1 MFILGGNSSIGSN
14 LRRVDKKHFFSSSSF
29 SKEPI
34 KNGIEF
40 NLMRDSC
47 EDFVKNNFNISD
59 DNIKDKIH
67 VINYSEGSI
76 TIECDSSS
84 VGSILKFER
93 EKYLEIF
100 KNYGLYNIQDLKIK
114 IK

>member
-1 MFILGGNSSIGSN
+1 MVYHTINVCHMKKISDFIPNKIL
-14 LRRVDKKHFFSSSSF
+14 KK
-29 SKEPI
+29 KAIIDELDEI
-34 KNGIEF
+34 
-40 NLMRDSC
+40 L
-47 EDFVKNNFNISD
+47 VTVSD
-59 DNIKDKIH
+59 DNMKDKIH
-67 VINYSEGSI
+67 VINYTESSI

-84 VGSILKFER
+84 VGSIIKFER

>member
-1 MFILGGNSSIGSN
+1 MVYHTINGCYMKKISDFIPNKIL
-14 LRRVDKKHFFSSSSF
+14 KK
-29 SKEPI
+29 KEI
-34 KNGIEF
+34 IDELDEILVN
-40 NLMRDSC
+40 
-47 EDFVKNNFNISD
+47 VSD
-59 DNIKDKIH
+59 DNMKYKIH
-67 VINYSEGSI
+67 VINYSETSI
-76 TIECDSSS
+76 TIECDNSS

>member
-1 MFILGGNSSIGSN
+1 MVYHTINGCYM
-14 LRRVDKKHFFSSSSF
+14 KK
-29 SKEPI
+29 
-34 KNGIEF
+34 
-40 NLMRDSC
+40 
-47 EDFVKNNFNISD
+47 ISD
-59 DNIKDKIH
+59 FIPNKMLKKREIIDELDEILVSVSDDHLKHKIH
-67 VINYSEGSI
+67 VINYSENSI

-84 VGSILKFER
+84 VGMILKFER

>member
-1 MFILGGNSSIGSN
+1 M
-14 LRRVDKKHFFSSSSF
+14 KK
-29 SKEPI
+29 
-34 KNGIEF
+34 
-40 NLMRDSC
+40 
-47 EDFVKNNFNISD
+47 ISD
-59 DNIKDKIH
+59 FIPNKMLKKKEIIDELDEILVSVSDDHLKHKIH
-67 VINYSEGSI
+67 VINYSETSI

-100 KNYGLYNIQDLKIK
+100 KNYGIYNIQDLKIK

>member
-1 MFILGGNSSIGSN
+1 MKKISDFIPNKIL
-14 LRRVDKKHFFSSSSF
+14 KK
-29 SKEPI
+29 KELI
-34 KNGIEF
+34 DELDEILVN
-40 NLMRDSC
+40 
-47 EDFVKNNFNISD
+47 VSD
-59 DNIKDKIH
+59 DNMKYKIH
-67 VINYSEGSI
+67 VINFSETSI

-100 KNYGLYNIQDLKIK
+100 KNYGMYNIQDLKIK

>member
-1 MFILGGNSSIGSN
+1 M
-14 LRRVDKKHFFSSSSF
+14 
-29 SKEPI
+29 
-34 KNGIEF
+34 
-40 NLMRDSC
+40 
-47 EDFVKNNFNISD
+47 
-59 DNIKDKIH
+59 KDKIH
-67 VINYSEGSI
+67 VINYTESSI

-84 VGSILKFER
+84 VSSIVKFEK

>member
-1 MFILGGNSSIGSN
+1 MVYHTINGCYM
-14 LRRVDKKHFFSSSSF
+14 KK
-29 SKEPI
+29 
-34 KNGIEF
+34 
-40 NLMRDSC
+40 
-47 EDFVKNNFNISD
+47 ISD
-59 DNIKDKIH
+59 FIPNKMLKKREIIDELDGILVSVSDDHLKHKIH
-67 VINYSEGSI
+67 VINYSENSI

-100 KNYGLYNIQDLKIK
+100 KNHGLYNIQDLKIK

>member
-1 MFILGGNSSIGSN
+1 MVYHTINGCYM
-14 LRRVDKKHFFSSSSF
+14 KK
-29 SKEPI
+29 
-34 KNGIEF
+34 
-40 NLMRDSC
+40 
-47 EDFVKNNFNISD
+47 ISD
-59 DNIKDKIH
+59 FIPNKMLKKKETIDELDKILLSASDDHMKHKIH
-67 VINYSEGSI
+67 VINYSECSI
-76 TIECDSSS
+76 TIECESSS

>member
-1 MFILGGNSSIGSN
+1 MKKISNFIPNKIL
-14 LRRVDKKHFFSSSSF
+14 KK
-29 SKEPI
+29 KEI
-34 KNGIEF
+34 IDE
-40 NLMRDSC
+40 LD
-47 EDFVKNNFNISD
+47 EILVKTAD
-59 DNIKDKIH
+59 DQMKHKIH
-67 VINYSEGSI
+67 VINYSESTI
-76 TIECDSSS
+76 TIECENSS